1 MRQLLALALL
11 LAIAASGGCARGGK
25 AKEKPS
31 RGSAGQSLIVKP
43 ETMLVGRVVRVNPML
58 RIAVLNFPIGRLP
71 ALDQRLGVYRQGL
84 KVAEIRVT
92 GPQRDDN
99 IVGDLV
105 AGEAQAGDEV
115 RDR

>member
-11 LAIAASGGCARGGK
+11 LAIAAWGGCARGGK
-25 AKEKPS
+25 AKV
-31 RGSAGQSLIVKP
+31 GSAGQNLIVKP